1 MMYPLWR
8 GRSEPEVG
16 RGGDP
21 SEAEAGAEA
30 QGRART

>member
-16 RGGDP
+16 RSGG
-21 SEAEAGAEA
+21 SFEAEADAEA

>member
-16 RGGDP
+16 RGGGS
-21 SEAEAGAEA
+21 SEAEAGAEP
-30 QGRART
+30 

>member
-16 RGGDP
+16 RGGGF

-30 QGRART
+30 QGRVRT

>member
-8 GRSEPEVG
+8 SRSEPEVG
-16 RGGDP
+16 RGGGS

-30 QGRART
+30 